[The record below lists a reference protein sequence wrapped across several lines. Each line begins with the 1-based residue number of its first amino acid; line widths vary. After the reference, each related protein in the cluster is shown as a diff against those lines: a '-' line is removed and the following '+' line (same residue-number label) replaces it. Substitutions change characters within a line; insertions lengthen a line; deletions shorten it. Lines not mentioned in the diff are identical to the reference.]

1 MRKDYFVYTKLALLD
16 MARYR
21 IALSDKLDNEEV
33 AKLLNEVDTNY
44 IQTVLETDDVS
55 FKRAQEMIEDIS
67 SSYEGLEAQEKI
79 IRNLNF
85 NNYEYKKTLEDVR
98 VSKAV
103 IDVASI
109 DRVYI
114 NHSNTV
120 SIVKKLAYGTSEEVE
135 KEFEAVSEM

>member
-109 DRVYI
+109 DRLYE
-114 NHSNTV
+114 NPSNTV

-135 KEFEAVSEM
+135 KEFEAVR

>member
-109 DRVYI
+109 DRLYK
-114 NHSNTV
+114 NPSNTV

>member
-79 IRNLNF
+79 IRNLNL

-109 DRVYI
+109 DRLYK
-114 NHSNTV
+114 NPSNTV